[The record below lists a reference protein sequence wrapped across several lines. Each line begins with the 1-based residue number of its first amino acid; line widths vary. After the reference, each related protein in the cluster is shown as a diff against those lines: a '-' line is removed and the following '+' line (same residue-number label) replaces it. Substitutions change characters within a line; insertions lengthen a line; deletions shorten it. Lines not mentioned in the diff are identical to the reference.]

1 MMLRMRLLSAGLLGL
16 TLSAMTGCG
25 LLHDLQPHRLQR
37 LNRVE
42 PMGSDAYQF
51 SIPDPHMDSGAVK
64 PTAAGQ

>member
-1 MMLRMRLLSAGLLGL
+1 MMLRMRLLSAGLMGL

-51 SIPDPHMDSGAVK
+51 SIPDPK
-64 PTAAGQ
+64 PRGDKLPACPSRQ